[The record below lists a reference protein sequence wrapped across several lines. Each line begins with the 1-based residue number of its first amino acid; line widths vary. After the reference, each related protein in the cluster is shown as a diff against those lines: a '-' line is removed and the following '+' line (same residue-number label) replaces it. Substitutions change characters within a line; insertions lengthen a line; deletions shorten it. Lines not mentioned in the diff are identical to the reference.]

1 MHKTSTFLKN
11 LFNSNSLKSQVS
23 QDNLPADKLSVDDKV
38 KLAPITFLL
47 AYADALT
54 VIKTKSWEGFDFF
67 KN

>member
-11 LFNSNSLKSQVS
+11 LFNSNLSKSQVS
-23 QDNLPADKLSVDDKV
+23 QDNLTADKLSVDNKV
-38 KLAPITFLL
+38 KPDTITFLL

-54 VIKTKSWEGFDFF
+54 VIKTKSWESFDFF